1 MAMMFEQIK
10 AHANLE
16 VDASFTPSGGHEFV
30 AIHDKED
37 LWCVEEGY
45 VDLFLKEN
53 RGDDIASARHHLAR
67 INKGETFFGLDSILD
82 HVSIAAVG
90 SIDAR
95 LFTLSRQTFR
105 RLLEI
110 PECLAEAQNLLDR
123 WLCQLCGAL
132 HTDFMPR
139 GARVLLAGE
148 ELTLIKGQSVT
159 TQQGILWLRTA
170 ERGLHFIGK
179 ENIAHGTTDVWIPLS
194 ENTWVEAK
202 EDVTLRAYSTKEYL
216 QESPDLNALTSFHQM
231 MGRFLESLH
240 DNDVIEERKHLDDR
254 MSADREVFSDALD
267 HLSHIIEGETLD
279 GGSSSKGSNPLF
291 KAIGHLGEYMGISVV
306 EPSQEHKGKGSHHTI
321 DAIARASMFRT
332 RRVLLRGEW
341 WKHDCGPLLGHIEKT
356 NEPVAIVPRLSR
368 GYDLIEPLSGQRR
381 QLDGALAETL
391 SPGAWYFYRTFP
403 VKALNAL
410 DILRFGFRGCWSE
423 FLMTLGVGAL
433 GGILGLFMPIL
444 TGLLFDNIIPGA
456 QRVQLVHMGVAL
468 VLVAF
473 VSGMFQLVRSFATLR
488 IEAKMNTSVQAAMWD
503 RLLGLPL
510 PFFRKYS
517 AGDLAQRAHGI
528 DAIRSTLSGV
538 VLSGILSSVFSLS
551 SFFLLFYYDVRLA
564 LAAMVLAA
572 IAILVSCALA
582 YLHLHYERLIAAQE
596 GRLLGQLLQLLEG
609 VAKIRVAGAEKRAF
623 AQWAQTFSK
632 SQGMSVRL
640 GMWENHFSVFHIA
653 FPVLNSMIIYALVVS
668 GPNTISA
675 GQFLAFN
682 AAFGQFLAAV
692 LGLAGSI
699 LGALEIIP
707 LFERAKPILETLP
720 EIDEQK
726 IGPGEL
732 KGRIELSHIN
742 FSYQQD
748 GPIILKDVCVEAHP
762 GEFIALVGSSGSGKS
777 TLLRLMLGFEKPSS
791 GSLFFDEK
799 DLSGL
804 DIREVRRQ
812 LGVVL
817 QNSQITAG
825 DIYRNICGNASLT
838 IEEAWEAARMAAF
851 DQDIGEMPMG
861 MHTVLSHGGGT
872 LSGGQRQRLLIA
884 RSIASKPRI
893 LFFDEATSALDN
905 RAQDIVSKS
914 IEGLNATRI
923 VIAHRLSTIKNANRI
938 YVLEKGEVIESG
950 NYEELMAQNG
960 YFYGMAQRQIA

>member
-1 MAMMFEQIK
+1 MSAMFEQIR
-10 AHANLE
+10 
-16 VDASFTPSGGHEFV
+16 ASAKIGDDGLFAPAGGHEFV
-30 AIHDKED
+30 SIHDKTD
-37 LWCVEEGY
+37 IWCVCDGY
-45 VDLFLKEN
+45 VDIFLKEN
-53 RGDDIASARHHLAR
+53 RTDSIASARHHLAR
-67 INKGETFFGLDSILD
+67 IHKGEAFFGLNTSLS
-82 HVSIAAVG
+82 HVSLVAVG

-95 LFTLSRQTFR
+95 LFQLPGESLPTF
-105 RLLEI
+105 LKD
-110 PECLAEAQNLLDR
+110 PSLAREMASLVDKWLKS
-123 WLCQLCGAL
+123 LCQAL
-132 HTDFMPR
+132 HRDFMPR
-139 GARVLLAGE
+139 GAKIINAGE
-148 ELTLIKGQSVT
+148 ELHLRKGQSVT
-159 TQQGILWLRTA
+159 TQKGILWLRLDGGSLSFVGQKKM
-170 ERGLHFIGK
+170 EQRGDAWWLPVS
-179 ENIAHGTTDVWIPLS
+179 D
-194 ENTWVEAK
+194 NTWFEAQ
-202 EDVTLRAYSTKEYL
+202 EDLSLKAYSTTEYFAEDASL
-216 QESPDLNALTSFHQM
+216 EALVAFEDMLSH
-231 MGRFLESLH
+231 FLEDLH
-240 DNDVIEERKHLDDR
+240 DDEVIEERKHLDER
-254 MSADREVFSDALD
+254 MNADREVFSDALD
-267 HLSHIIEGETLD
+267 HLSHIIEGETFD
-279 GGSSSKGSNPLF
+279 GEMASRTGDPLF
-291 KAIGHLGEYMGISVV
+291 KAAERLGEYMGIAVQQPANMGRDKSD
-306 EPSQEHKGKGSHHTI
+306 HHAI
-321 DAIARASMFRT
+321 EAIARASLFRT

-341 WKHDCGPLLGHIEKT
+341 WKQDCGPMLGHIDKT
-356 NEPVAIVPRLSR
+356 KEPVAIIPRLGK
-368 GYDLIEPLSGQRR
+368 GYDLIDASGKR
-381 QLDGALAETL
+381 QVVDAEIAETI
-391 SPGAWYFYRTFP
+391 SPGAWYFYRAFP
-403 VKALNAL
+403 IKALNAL

-423 FLMTLGVGAL
+423 FLMIIAVGAI
-433 GGILGLFMPIL
+433 GGILGLITPIL
-444 TGLLFDNIIPGA
+444 TGLLFDNVIPSA
-456 QRVQLVHMGVAL
+456 QRVQLIHMGIAL

-473 VSGMFQLVRSFATLR
+473 VSGLFQLVRSFATLR

-510 PFFRKYS
+510 PFFRKFS

-528 DAIRSTLSGV
+528 DAIRATLSGV
-538 VLSGILSSVFSLS
+538 VLSGILSSVFSLT

-564 LAAMVLAA
+564 LAATVLAA
-572 IAILVSCALA
+572 VAILVSCALA

-596 GRLLGQLLQLLEG
+596 GRLMGQLLQLLEG
-609 VAKIRVAGAEKRAF
+609 IAKIRVAGAEKRAF
-623 AQWAQTFSK
+623 AQWAKTFSL

-640 GMWENHFSVFHIA
+640 GIWEIHFSTFNIA
-653 FPVLNSMIIYALVVS
+653 FPVITSMIIYALVVS
-668 GPNTISA
+668 GDNPISA

-682 AAFGQFLAAV
+682 SAFGQFLSAV
-692 LGLAGSI
+692 LGLSGSL
-699 LGALEIIP
+699 LGVLEIIP

-726 IGPGEL
+726 LPPGEL

-742 FSYQQD
+742 FSYDED
-748 GPIILKDVCVEAHP
+748 GPTILKDVSIEAHP

-777 TLLRLMLGFEKPSS
+777 TLLRLMLGFETPTS

-825 DIYRNICGNASLT
+825 DIYRNICGNANLT

-905 RAQDIVSKS
+905 RSQDIVSKS

-938 YVLEKGEVIESG
+938 YVLDQGQVIEAG
-950 NYEELMAQNG
+950 NYDELMAQEG
-960 YFYGMAQRQIA
+960 YFYGLASRQIA

>member
-1 MAMMFEQIK
+1 MAMTFEHIK
-10 AHANLE
+10 AVAQISDE
-16 VDASFTPSGGHEFV
+16 AIFSPAGGHEFV
-30 AIHDKED
+30 SIHDKND
-37 LWCVEEGY
+37 IWCVEEGY
-45 VDLFLKEN
+45 VDIFLKEN
-53 RGDDIASARHHLAR
+53 RSDSISSARHHLVR
-67 INKGETFFGLDSILD
+67 VHKGQAFFGLNATLS
-82 HVSIAAVG
+82 HVSIVAVG

-95 LFTLSRQTFR
+95 LFCLPGSHLSTLIGHSDARKEIAALVDKW
-105 RLLEI
+105 LLV
-110 PECLAEAQNLLDR
+110 
-123 WLCQLCGAL
+123 LCRAL
-132 HTDFMPR
+132 HRDFMPR
-139 GARVLLAGE
+139 GAKIIVDGE
-148 ELTLIKGQSVT
+148 ELTLSQGQAVT
-159 TQQGILWLRTA
+159 TQKGVLWLRPVHG
-170 ERGLHFIGK
+170 RLSFVGQKPIVKGDK
-179 ENIAHGTTDVWIPLS
+179 ELWLPVS
-194 ENTWVEAK
+194 ENTWFEAD
-202 EDVTLRAYSTKEYL
+202 ENVTVCAYSTEKYFAEDSKL
-216 QESPDLNALTSFHQM
+216 EALISFEDMLSH
-231 MGRFLESLH
+231 FIEDLH
-240 DNDVIEERKHLDDR
+240 DDEVVEERMHLDDR
-254 MSADREVFSDALD
+254 MNADRDVFSGALD
-267 HLSHIIEGETLD
+267 HLSHIIEGETFAQD
-279 GGSSSKGSNPLF
+279 SRSKAGDPLF
-291 KAIGHLGEYMGISVV
+291 RVVERVGEYMGISVV
-306 EPSQEHKGKGSHHTI
+306 EPTNMDRDKGDHY
-321 DAIARASMFRT
+321 AIEAISRASLFRT

-341 WKHDCGPLLGHIEKT
+341 WKQDCGAMLGHIEKT
-356 NEPVAIVPRLSR
+356 NEPVAIIPRLAR
-368 GYDLIEPLSGQRR
+368 GYDVIDSSGHR
-381 QLDGALAETL
+381 QVLNAALAETL

-403 VKALNAL
+403 IKTLNAF

-423 FLMTLGVGAL
+423 FGMTLGVGAL
-433 GGILGLFMPIL
+433 GGVLGLFMPIL

-456 QRVQLVHMGVAL
+456 QRVQLIHMGIAL
-468 VLVAF
+468 VLVAL

-510 PFFRKYS
+510 PFFRRFS

-564 LAAMVLAA
+564 LAATGLAFV
-572 IAILVSCALA
+572 AILVSCALA

-596 GRLLGQLLQLLEG
+596 GRLMGQLLQLLEG
-609 VAKIRVAGAEKRAF
+609 VAKIRVAGAEKRSF
-623 AQWAQTFSK
+623 AQWAKTFSQA
-632 SQGMSVRL
+632 QGMSVRL
-640 GMWENHFSVFHIA
+640 GIWEIHFSVFNIA
-653 FPVLNSMIIYALVVS
+653 FPVVNSMIIYAMVA
-668 GPNTISA
+668 GGGNNISA

-692 LGLAGSI
+692 LGLAGSL
-699 LGALEIIP
+699 LGVLEIIP
-707 LFERAKPILETLP
+707 LFERAKPILEALP

-726 IGPGEL
+726 LSPGEL

-742 FSYQQD
+742 FSYDED
-748 GPIILKDVCVEAHP
+748 GPTILKDVSIEAHP
-762 GEFIALVGSSGSGKS
+762 GEFIAFVGSSGSGKS
-777 TLLRLMLGFEKPSS
+777 TLLRLMLGFETPTS

-799 DLSGL
+799 DISGL

-825 DIYRNICGNASLT
+825 DIYRNICGNASLS

-905 RAQDIVSKS
+905 RSQDIVSKS

-938 YVLEKGEVIESG
+938 YVLEQGEVIESG
-950 NYEELMAQNG
+950 NYEELMAQEG
-960 YFYGMAQRQIA
+960 YFYGMARRQIA